1 MRPQRPY
8 RALRAGIGAAIIA
21 TVTGLWAY
29 GQLYGTPLGT
39 LWEVVML
46 AIVIAAGFA
55 VFGRATF
62 TAALDE
68 ADQVTNDD
76 GADDGER

>member
-1 MRPQRPY
+1 MRTPQRPY
-8 RALRAGIGAAIIA
+8 RALRAGVGAAIIA

-55 VFGRATF
+55 VFGKDTF
-62 TAALDE
+62 GAALDE
-68 ADQVTNDD
+68 AQDVQD
-76 GADDGER
+76 GDADGKD